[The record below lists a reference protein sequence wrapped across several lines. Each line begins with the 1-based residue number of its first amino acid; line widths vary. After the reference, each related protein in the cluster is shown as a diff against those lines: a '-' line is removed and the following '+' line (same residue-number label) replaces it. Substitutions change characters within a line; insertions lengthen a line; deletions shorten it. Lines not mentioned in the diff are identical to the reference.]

1 MNEQPYYA
9 TGALPPRLYEYMLA
23 GLLLFAGAT
32 AVTGYHVYHG
42 FVTEEMA
49 RDRAYWGIGLP
60 FVGVASGLY
69 LFALGWQRGD
79 VVKALRM
86 SLWLSLGA
94 LGVIVAVLGV
104 LAIKRHWRFGARALF
119 SRRRGFRRRRSGWSF
134 GGSDDGHDDGYYE
147 DDIPV
152 FDPTIY
158 SDRTLDPGPEILT
171 VHCRNCGDMFTP
183 VPPRALCPHCGHSAI
198 AG

>member
-1 MNEQPYYA
+1 
-9 TGALPPRLYEYMLA
+9 
-23 GLLLFAGAT
+23 
-32 AVTGYHVYHG
+32 
-42 FVTEEMA
+42 MA

-69 LFALGWQRGD
+69 LFALGWQRGE

-104 LAIKRHWRFGARALF
+104 LAIKRHWRFGARAVF
-119 SRRRGFRRRRSGWSF
+119 SRRRGFPRRRSGWSF
-134 GGSDDGHDDGYYE
+134 GGSDDGYYE

-158 SDRTLDPGPEILT
+158 SDRTLDPGPEVLT

>member
-1 MNEQPYYA
+1 MDDTAYLPD
-9 TGALPPRLYEYMLA
+9 GRLPPRLYEYMLA
-23 GLLLFAGAT
+23 GLLLFAGAA

-49 RDRAYWGIGLP
+49 RERAYWGIGLP
-60 FVGVASGLY
+60 FVAVASGIY

-79 VVKALRM
+79 VVRALRM

-104 LAIKRHWRFGARALF
+104 LAVKRHVRGLPGRALGARR
-119 SRRRGFRRRRSGWSF
+119 SRGPWRSGWMF
-134 GGSDDGHDDGYYE
+134 GGSDDGYYDE
-147 DDIPV
+147 PSMPGDVLFGGGDE
-152 FDPTIY
+152 
-158 SDRTLDPGPEILT
+158 RRDPGPDVLT
-171 VHCRNCGDMFTP
+171 IHCRGCGEMFTP
-183 VPPRALCPHCGHSAI
+183 APPRGACPYCGFSAV

>member
-1 MNEQPYYA
+1 MNDPSYA
-9 TGALPPRLYEYMLA
+9 ADGRLPPRLYEYMLA
-23 GLLLFAGAT
+23 GLLLFAGAA

-60 FVGVASGLY
+60 FVGVASGIY

-79 VVKALRM
+79 VGSALRM

-94 LGVIVAVLGV
+94 LGIIIAVLGA
-104 LAIKRHWRFGARALF
+104 LALKRQLGAFAHHN
-119 SRRRGFRRRRSGWSF
+119 GARRRSPGLWRSGWAL
-134 GGSDDGHDDGYYE
+134 GGSDDGYYE
-147 DDIPV
+147 DSYMPGEVLFGKDEE
-152 FDPTIY
+152 
-158 SDRTLDPGPEILT
+158 RRDPGPDPLT
-171 VHCRNCGDMFTP
+171 VHCRTCGELFTP
-183 VPPRALCPHCGHSAI
+183 SPPRAACPYCGQDAL